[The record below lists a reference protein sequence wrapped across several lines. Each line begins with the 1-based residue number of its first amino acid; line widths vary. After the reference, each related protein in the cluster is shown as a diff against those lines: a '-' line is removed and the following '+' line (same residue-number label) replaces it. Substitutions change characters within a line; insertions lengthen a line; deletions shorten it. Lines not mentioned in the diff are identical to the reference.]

1 MSARPTATGPALIVL
16 GMALWPGAAHGDGG
30 AVRLSQQA
38 GPYRVTVFTA
48 PTPLRAGPV
57 DVSVFVQDGAGE
69 ALPDV
74 TVRITL
80 TPAGR
85 PGRSL
90 EALATR
96 EAATNKLFQAAT
108 FDLPAPGRWQVV
120 VAVEGPRG
128 PARCAC
134 EVEVEAPP
142 PRWVELWPW
151 FAWPV
156 VPVVLFVLHQ
166 VLGRKGRQGCG
177 GEKDAPAPGQP

>member
-1 MSARPTATGPALIVL
+1 MLAL
-16 GMALWPGAAHGDGG
+16 ALRPGAAYADGG

-57 DVSVFVQDGAGE
+57 DVSVFVQDGAGGA

-80 TPAGR
+80 APVGRDGPA
-85 PGRSL
+85 L
-90 EALATR
+90 EARATH
-96 EAATNKLFQAAT
+96 ETATNKLFQAAA
-108 FDLPAPGRWQVV
+108 FDLPAPGRWRVG

-128 PARCAC
+128 PAECAC
-134 EVEVEAPP
+134 EVEAEAPP

-151 FAWPV
+151 FAWPA
-156 VPVVLFVLHQ
+156 VPIVLFVLHQ
-166 VLGRKGRQGCG
+166 VLARKGRQDCG
-177 GEKDAPAPGQP
+177 AEKDAPALGKP

>member
-1 MSARPTATGPALIVL
+1 MSARRLAAGPALILLLTLV
-16 GMALWPGAAHGDGG
+16 PGAAHGDGG

-48 PTPLRAGPV
+48 PTPLRTGPA
-57 DVSVFVQDGAGE
+57 DVSVFVQDGAGGE

-74 TVRITL
+74 TVRIIL
-80 TPAGR
+80 TPSGR
-85 PGRSL
+85 WGQTQ
-90 EALATR
+90 EARATR

-108 FDLPAPGRWQVV
+108 FDLPVPGRWQLVA
-120 VAVEGPRG
+120 AVEGPRG
-128 PARCAC
+128 EARCAC

-156 VPVVLFVLHQ
+156 VPVVLYVLHQ
-166 VLGRKGRQGCG
+166 VLGRKGRQGHDRAG
-177 GEKDAPAPGQP
+177 RPPGLGA

>member
-1 MSARPTATGPALIVL
+1 MSARRTATGPALILLV
-16 GMALWPGAAHGDGG
+16 MALGPGVAHGDGG

-57 DVSVFVQDGAGE
+57 DVSVFVQDGAGGE
-69 ALPDV
+69 PLPDV

-85 PGRSL
+85 SGQAL
-90 EALATR
+90 EARASR

-108 FDLPAPGRWQVV
+108 FDLATPGPWQLVT
-120 VAVEGPRG
+120 AVEGPRG
-128 PARCAC
+128 EARCVC
-134 EVEVEAPP
+134 EIEVEAPP

-156 VPVVLFVLHQ
+156 VPVVLYALHQ
-166 VLGRKGRQGCG
+166 VLGRKGRQGHAG
-177 GEKDAPAPGQP
+177 RGRPPGLGA

>member
-1 MSARPTATGPALIVL
+1 MSARQSARGPALILL

-69 ALPDV
+69 VLPDV
-74 TVRITL
+74 AVRLTL

-85 PGRSL
+85 AGQSL
-90 EALATR
+90 TARASH
-96 EAATNKLFQAAT
+96 EAATNKLFQAAA
-108 FDLPAPGRWQVV
+108 FDLAMPGPWQLVV
-120 VAVEGPRG
+120 VVEGPRG
-128 PARCAC
+128 EARCAC
-134 EVEVEAPP
+134 HIEVEAPP

-156 VPVVLFVLHQ
+156 VPVVLYLLHQ
-166 VLGRKGRQGCG
+166 VLGRKGGQGHDRPG
-177 GEKDAPAPGQP
+177 RPAGLGA

>member
-1 MSARPTATGPALIVL
+1 MLV
-16 GMALWPGAAHGDGG
+16 PGAAHGDGG

-57 DVSVFVQDGAGE
+57 DVSVFVQDGAGRE
-69 ALPDV
+69 TLPDV

-85 PGRSL
+85 PGQPL
-90 EALATR
+90 EARASH

-108 FDLPAPGRWQVV
+108 FDLPGPGRWQLVV
-120 VAVEGPRG
+120 TVEGPRG
-128 PARCAC
+128 EARCAC
-134 EVEVEAPP
+134 EIEAEAPP
-142 PRWVELWPW
+142 PRWAELWPW

-156 VPVVLFVLHQ
+156 VPVVLYVLHQ
-166 VLGRKGRQGCG
+166 VLGRKGRQGHDG
-177 GEKDAPAPGQP
+177 RGRPAGLGA

>member
-1 MSARPTATGPALIVL
+1 MSARGMAAPAALILLVTV
-16 GMALWPGAAHGDGG
+16 MWPGTAHGDGG

-57 DVSVFVQDGAGE
+57 DVSVFVQDRAGE

-85 PGRSL
+85 SGQAL
-90 EALATR
+90 EAQASH
-96 EAATNKLFQAAT
+96 EAATNKLFQAAS
-108 FDLPAPGRWQVV
+108 FDLPTPGPWQLVA
-120 VAVEGPRG
+120 AVEGPRG
-128 PARCAC
+128 EARCVC

-156 VPVVLFVLHQ
+156 VPVVLYVLHQ
-166 VLGRKGRQGCG
+166 VLGRKGRAGNDG
-177 GEKDAPAPGQP
+177 RERPAGLGA